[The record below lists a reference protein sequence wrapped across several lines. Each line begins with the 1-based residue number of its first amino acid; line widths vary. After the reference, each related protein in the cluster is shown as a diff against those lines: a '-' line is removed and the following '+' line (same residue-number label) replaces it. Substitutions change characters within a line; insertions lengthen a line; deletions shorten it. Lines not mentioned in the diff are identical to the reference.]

1 MTNLLKNSTIGT
13 KQNTF
18 TITLLWAFLAQAQ
31 SEIAFPISVGMKPES
46 ITKGFYDN
54 YYVTV
59 MNAKEPGDGELVDVS
74 KNGIKVFAKGF
85 DEPKGIVFLNGYLYF
100 SDVTRI

>member
-1 MTNLLKNSTIGT
+1 
-13 KQNTF
+13 
-18 TITLLWAFLAQAQ
+18 
-31 SEIAFPISVGMKPES
+31 MKPES

-59 MNAKEPGDGELVDVS
+59 MNAKEPGDGELVEVS
-74 KNGIKVFAKGF
+74 KNGIKVFGKDF

-100 SDVTRI
+100 SDVTRIWKVDNEGKASIFLLIKPMFLEQFSI